1 MLRTDHAHNT
11 AGLLSSPV
19 AEAARGGAGSRATS
33 GGHRSRLA
41 TSADEQEIGGTEKR
55 PDSHRSTEQPIAS
68 AVKSVSVSG

>member
-55 PDSHRSTEQPIAS
+55 LPIAIGLRS
-68 AVKSVSVSG
+68 NLLHRQ